1 MFDVE
6 IIDEKTQWTN
16 LIKKIKELTDE
27 EGNMVEIGLFNDV
40 GLISIAKENEL
51 GDPPRRARP
60 WPIPERSFLRFV
72 FDRDL
77 DENIK
82 LLLNGLDDII
92 IGVKT
97 RTKVLNETGEKVTN
111 SIKEFIISN
120 YYKFKNPNHPITIKR
135 KKHDHPLIQS
145 GKIYS
150 TMTYK
155 IGRGNPK
162 ESIKTKV
169 IKYE

>member
-6 IIDEKTQWTN
+6 VIDEKTKWTN
-16 LIKKIKELTDE
+16 LVKKIKELSDPG
-27 EGNMVEIGLFNDV
+27 GNIVEVGLFDDV

-77 DENIK
+77 HDNVKMMMRYI
-82 LLLNGLDDII
+82 DDLI
-92 IGVKT
+92 IGNRT
-97 RTKVLNETGEKVTN
+97 RQEILLKIGDSVTN
-111 SIKEFIISN
+111 SVKQFILSN
-120 YYKFKNPNHPITIKR
+120 YYKFRNPNHPITIRR
-135 KKHDHPLIQS
+135 KGHDHPLIQS

-150 TMTYK
+150 TLTYK

-162 ESIKTKV
+162 GSIKTTVVDYK
-169 IKYE
+169 

>member
-6 IIDEKTQWTN
+6 LIDDKTQWIN
-16 LIKKIKELTDE
+16 LVKKIKELTSE
-27 EGNMVEIGLFNDV
+27 SGNMVEVGLFNDV
-40 GLISIAKENEL
+40 GLISIAKESEL

-60 WPIPERSFLRFV
+60 WPVPERSFLRFV

-82 LLLNGLDDII
+82 FLFNGLDNIVS
-92 IGVKT
+92 GVKT
-97 RTKVLNETGEKVTN
+97 RFEVLNETGLKVTN

-120 YYKFKNPNHPITIKR
+120 YYKFNRPNHPITIRR
-135 KKHDHPLIQS
+135 KNHDHPLIQS

-155 IGRGNPK
+155 VGKGNPK
-162 ESIKTKV
+162 ESVKTTVVRHK
-169 IKYE
+169 

>member
-16 LIKKIKELTDE
+16 LVKKVKELSDQ
-27 EGNMVEIGLFNDV
+27 EGNMVEVGLFSDV
-40 GLISIAKENEL
+40 GLISIAKENEF
-51 GDPPRRARP
+51 GGPPRRARP

-77 DENIK
+77 HDNIK
-82 LLLNGLDDII
+82 MMTRYIDDLIT
-92 IGVKT
+92 GT
-97 RTKVLNETGEKVTN
+97 RTRHEILLKVGESVAN
-111 SIKEFIISN
+111 SVKLFILSN
-120 YYKFKNPNHPITIKR
+120 YYKFKNPNHPITIRR
-135 KKHDHPLIQS
+135 KGHSHPLIQT

-150 TMTYK
+150 TLTYK

-162 ESIKTKV
+162 GSSKTTVVDYK
-169 IKYE
+169 

>member
-1 MFDVE
+1 VYDVGL
-6 IIDEKTQWTN
+6 IDDKTQWTN
-16 LIKKIKELTDE
+16 LIKKIKELTNE
-27 EGNMVEIGLFNDV
+27 SGNMVEVGLFNDT
-40 GLISIAKENEL
+40 GLISIAKENEF

-77 DENIK
+77 NENIK
-82 LLLNGLDDII
+82 FLFNGIDDII
-92 IGVKT
+92 SGTKT
-97 RTKVLNETGEKVTN
+97 RFKVLNETGLKVTN

-120 YYKFKNPNHPITIKR
+120 YYKSNRPNHPITIRR

-150 TMTYK
+150 MMTYK
-155 IGRGNPK
+155 IGKGNPR
-162 ESIKTKV
+162 ESTKTTVVNK
-169 IKYE
+169 K